1 MILVVSQSGTG
12 YGKTD
17 NHPNNEMAMLLV
29 VSQSGNGNGK
39 TDDHLKS
46 ENGNAISCESV
57 RNWQWQDR

>member
-29 VSQSGNGNGK
+29 VSQSGTGNGK
-39 TDDHLKS
+39 TYDHPNN
-46 ENGNAISCESV
+46 ENGNDINCESV
-57 RNWQWQDR
+57 KK